1 MAGNHTFSSRAKHVA
16 LRLFYIR
23 EVVQE
28 GMVSIHYVPTEDN
41 ISDLGTKFL
50 NKNRHRH
57 LIGLVKD
64 FRGYTNITGSKW
76 SI

>member
-1 MAGNHTFSSRAKHVA
+1 MT
-16 LRLFYIR
+16 LRLLYIR
-23 EVVQE
+23 KIVQE
-28 GMVSIHYVPTEDN
+28 DEVIIHYAPIEDN
-41 ISDLGTKFL
+41 ISALGTKFL